1 MADHQQ
7 RIHPVPDVEAPPQT
21 SPTAPLVAKG
31 TLKSDNGDVPVEKYP
46 PFRRTYPAMNSKP
59 PRKRSCCCKCLCW
72 SLCLLLLLIVIV
84 AVTVGILFL
93 VFQPKLPKYSIDRLA
108 ITRFNLSSVDSSL
121 SATFDVTI
129 TARNP
134 NKRIGIYYEGGS
146 YLDVWYT
153 GTKLCEG
160 SMPKFYQGHRNTTV
174 LVLPLSG
181 QIQNG
186 TGLVTSL
193 QQQQQNTGNI
203 PLRLRVNQ
211 PVRVKLGK
219 LKLMKVK
226 FLVRCRLV
234 VDALAAND
242 AITIQNSSCKF
253 RLRL

>member
-1 MADHQQ
+1 MADQQ
-7 RIHPVPDVEAPPQT
+7 KIHPVPDVEARPQT
-21 SPTAPLVAKG
+21 SSTAPLVPQGTSISEKG
-31 TLKSDNGDVPVEKYP
+31 NPVGEYP
-46 PFRRTYPAMNSKP
+46 PFHRTFPATHSKP
-59 PRKRSCCCKCLCW
+59 PKKRSCCCKCLCW
-72 SLCLLLLLIVIV
+72 TLSLLLLQIVILGII
-84 AVTVGILFL
+84 VGILFL
-93 VFQPKLPKYSIDRLA
+93 VFQPKLPKYSIDSLQV
-108 ITRFNLSSVDSSL
+108 TQFNLNSVNSSL

-146 YLDVWYT
+146 RLEAWYT
-153 GTKLCEG
+153 ETKLCEG

-186 TGLVTSL
+186 TGLISAL
-193 QQQQQNTGNI
+193 QQQQQQTGNI

-234 VDALAAND
+234 VNALSANN
-242 AITIQNSSCKF
+242 AITIQSSSCKF